1 MAKFLVMP
9 KLGLTMT
16 EGNIANWRKAEGDS
30 VAMGEIIFDVETDK
44 ITKEFESPGAG
55 IIRKILI
62 TEGTVEVLKPI
73 AIIGKA
79 DEDIT
84 ALLAEAEKAADSPAA
99 EIKPTAPE
107 PDQIAATSSR
117 RGDYQSP
124 PLAAGGRVKASAR
137 TKKIAADLNI
147 DISQVTGTGP
157 QGAITEKDVT
167 EFAQKA
173 QTAAPKMS
181 PTAGVIA
188 TGLGVDPEQIKKE
201 GRIMKADVLAYKQ
214 NADFLKFA
222 DPQEFTKPMSAMRK
236 IIASRMSAS
245 QATSAT
251 VNYNQRVDTTAMKQ
265 LREEL
270 KSTTK
275 ITYTDILVKVL
286 AKALLEFPLLNSSIV
301 GTDIVTRNYVNIGV
315 AVALPDGLIV
325 PVVKFVNKKELGAIS
340 TEIKA
345 LAEKARNNQ
354 LESDDI
360 TGGTF
365 TITNIGMLGMES
377 FTPIINQPEVAILG
391 INTIID
397 TPMVVAGQV
406 VIKPMMNLSLTADH
420 RVVDGS
426 VAAAFVARLKELIEK
441 PGLLLL

>member
-1 MAKFLVMP
+1 MDKFLVMP

-44 ITKEFESPGAG
+44 ITKEFESPGEG
-55 IIRKILI
+55 VIRKILVA
-62 TEGTVEVLKPI
+62 EGTVEVLKPI

-79 DEDIT
+79 DEDIS
-84 ALLAEAEKAADSPAA
+84 ALLAEAEKAGDSPAA
-99 EIKPTAPE
+99 AKPVAEAPKLTAAPIQ
-107 PDQIAATSSR
+107 P
-117 RGDYQSP
+117 
-124 PLAAGGRVKASAR
+124 AAGGRVKASAR
-137 TKKIAADLNI
+137 TKKIAAELNI
-147 DISQVTGTGP
+147 DISQVPGTGP
-157 QGAITEKDVT
+157 DGAITEKDVT
-167 EFAQKA
+167 AFAEKA
-173 QTAAPKMS
+173 QTAQPKLS

-188 TGLGVDPEQIKKE
+188 AGLGIDPGQINKD
-201 GRIMKADVLAYKQ
+201 GRIMKADVLQYKQ
-214 NADFLKFA
+214 QADFLKFA
-222 DPQEFTKPMSAMRK
+222 DPQDTTKPMSAMRK

-245 QATSAT
+245 QETSAT

-270 KSTTK
+270 KSTAK
-275 ITYTDILVKVL
+275 ITYTDILVKIL
-286 AKALLEFPLLNSSIV
+286 ARALLEFPLLNSSIV

-325 PVVKFVNKKELGAIS
+325 PVVKFANKKDLGAIS
-340 TEIKA
+340 SEIKA
-345 LAEKARNNQ
+345 LAEKARTNE
-354 LESDDI
+354 LETDEI

-365 TITNIGMLGMES
+365 TITNIGMFGMES

-397 TPMVVAGQV
+397 TPMVVDGQV

>member
-30 VAMGEIIFDVETDK
+30 VTMGEIIFDVETDK
-44 ITKEFESPGAG
+44 ITKEFESPGEG
-55 IIRKILI
+55 IIRKILVE
-62 TEGTVEVLKPI
+62 EGTVEVLKPI

-79 DEDIT
+79 DEDIS
-84 ALLAEAEKAADSPAA
+84 ALLAESEKADNSPAVTAEKAVVAEQPKAEPGSPQ
-99 EIKPTAPE
+99 P
-107 PDQIAATSSR
+107 
-117 RGDYQSP
+117 
-124 PLAAGGRVKASAR
+124 AAGGRVKASAR
-137 TKKIAADLNI
+137 IKKIAADLNI

-167 EFAQKA
+167 VFAEKA
-173 QTAAPKMS
+173 KTASPKMS

-188 TGLGVDPEQIKKE
+188 AGLGVDPNQINKD
-201 GRIMKADVLAYKQ
+201 GRIMKADVLAFKQ
-214 NADFLKFA
+214 TADFLKFA
-222 DPQEFTKPMSAMRK
+222 DPQEYTKPMSAMRK

-245 QATSAT
+245 QETAAT
-251 VNYNQRVDTTAMKQ
+251 VNYNQRVDTTAMKL

-270 KSTTK
+270 KSTAK
-275 ITYTDILVKVL
+275 ITYTDILVKIL
-286 AKALLEFPLLNSSIV
+286 SRALLEFPLLNSSIV
-301 GTDIVTRNYVNIGV
+301 GNDIVTRNYVNIGV

-325 PVVKFVNKKELGAIS
+325 PVVKFANKKDLGAIS
-340 TEIKA
+340 GEIKI
-345 LAEKARNNQ
+345 LAEKARNNE
-354 LESDDI
+354 LETDEIS
-360 TGGTF
+360 GGTF
-365 TITNIGMLGMES
+365 TITNIGMFGMES

-391 INTIID
+391 INTIMD
-397 TPMVVAGQV
+397 TPMVVDGQV

-426 VAAAFVARLKELIEK
+426 VAAQFVARLKELIEK

>member
-16 EGNIANWRKAEGDS
+16 EGNIANWRKKEGDS

-44 ITKEFESPGAG
+44 ITKEFESPGEG
-55 IIRKILI
+55 VIKKILV

-79 DEDIT
+79 DEDIS
-84 ALLAEAEKAADSPAA
+84 ALLAEAEKAGDSPAA
-99 EIKPTAPE
+99 EVKPASE
-107 PDQIAATSSR
+107 PDQVAAASSS

-124 PLAAGGRVKASAR
+124 APAVGGRVKASAQ

-157 QGAITEKDVT
+157 QGAITEKDVA
-167 EFAQKA
+167 EFAEKA
-173 QTAAPKMS
+173 KTAQPKIS
-181 PTAGVIA
+181 PTAGVVA
-188 TGLGVDPEQIKKE
+188 AGLGVDPGQINKD
-201 GRIMKADVLAYKQ
+201 GRIMKADVLAFKQ
-214 NADFLKFA
+214 NADFLKYA

-245 QATSAT
+245 QETSAT

-270 KSTTK
+270 KGTAK
-275 ITYTDILVKVL
+275 ITYTDILVKIL
-286 AKALLEFPLLNSSIV
+286 SRALLEFPLLNSSIV
-301 GTDIVTRNYVNIGV
+301 GTDIVTRNYVNMGV

-325 PVVKFVNKKELGAIS
+325 PVVKFVNKLDLGQIS
-340 TEIKA
+340 AEIKA
-345 LAEKARNNQ
+345 LAEKARNNELDTDQ
-354 LESDDI
+354 IS
-360 TGGTF
+360 GGTF
-365 TITNIGMLGMES
+365 TLTNIGMFGMES

-391 INTIID
+391 VNTIID
-397 TPMVVAGQV
+397 TPMVVDGQV

>member
-44 ITKEFESPGAG
+44 ITKEFESPGEG
-55 IIRKILI
+55 IIRKILVE
-62 TEGTVEVLKPI
+62 EGTVEVLKPI

-79 DEDIT
+79 DEDISG
-84 ALLAEAEKAADSPAA
+84 LLAEAEKTGDSPAA
-99 EIKPTAPE
+99 EKPAAEAPKL
-107 PDQIAATSSR
+107 AAAPT
-117 RGDYQSP
+117 QP
-124 PLAAGGRVKASAR
+124 AAGGRVKASAR

-147 DISQVTGTGP
+147 DISQVPGTGP
-157 QGAITEKDVT
+157 DGAITEKDVT
-167 EFAQKA
+167 AFAENAK
-173 QTAAPKMS
+173 TAAPKMS

-188 TGLGVDPEQIKKE
+188 AGLGIDPGQINKD
-201 GRIMKADVLAYKQ
+201 GRIMKADVLAFKQ

-222 DPQEFTKPMSAMRK
+222 DPQETTKPMSAMRK

-245 QATSAT
+245 QETSAT

-275 ITYTDILVKVL
+275 ITYTDILVKIL
-286 AKALLEFPLLNSSIV
+286 SRALLEFPLLNSSIV
-301 GTDIVTRNYVNIGV
+301 GTDIVTRNYVHIGV

-325 PVVKFVNKKELGAIS
+325 PVVKFANKKDLGAIS
-340 TEIKA
+340 SEIKS
-345 LAEKARNNQ
+345 LAEKARTNE
-354 LESDDI
+354 LETDEI

-391 INTIID
+391 INTIMD
-397 TPMVVAGQV
+397 TPMVVDGQV

-426 VAAAFVARLKELIEK
+426 VAAQFVARLKELIEK

>member
-44 ITKEFESPGAG
+44 ITKEFESPGEG
-55 IIRKILI
+55 VIRKILVA
-62 TEGTVEVLKPI
+62 EGTVEVLKPI

-79 DEDIT
+79 DEDIS
-84 ALLAEAEKAADSPAA
+84 ALLAEAEKAGDSPAA
-99 EIKPTAPE
+99 AKPVAEAPKLTAAPIQ
-107 PDQIAATSSR
+107 P
-117 RGDYQSP
+117 
-124 PLAAGGRVKASAR
+124 AAGGRVKASAR

-147 DISQVTGTGP
+147 DISQVPGTGP
-157 QGAITEKDVT
+157 DGAITEKDVT
-167 EFAQKA
+167 AFAENAK
-173 QTAAPKMS
+173 TAAPKMS

-188 TGLGVDPEQIKKE
+188 AGLGIDPGQINKD
-201 GRIMKADVLAYKQ
+201 GRIMKADVLQYKQ
-214 NADFLKFA
+214 QADFLKFA
-222 DPQEFTKPMSAMRK
+222 DPQDTTKPMSAMRK

-245 QATSAT
+245 QETSAT

-270 KSTTK
+270 KSTAK
-275 ITYTDILVKVL
+275 ITYTDILVKIL
-286 AKALLEFPLLNSSIV
+286 ARALLEFPLLNSSIV

-325 PVVKFVNKKELGAIS
+325 PVVKFANKKDLGAIS
-340 TEIKA
+340 SEIKA
-345 LAEKARNNQ
+345 LAEKARTNE
-354 LESDDI
+354 LETDEI

-365 TITNIGMLGMES
+365 TITNIGMFGMES

-397 TPMVVAGQV
+397 TPMVVDGQV

>member
-44 ITKEFESPGAG
+44 ITKEFESPGEG
-55 IIRKILI
+55 VIRKILVE
-62 TEGTVEVLKPI
+62 EGTVEVLKPI
-73 AIIGKA
+73 AIIGRA
-79 DEDIT
+79 DEDIS
-84 ALLAEAEKAADSPAA
+84 ALLVEADKAGASPTAEKPATEAPKLTAAP
-99 EIKPTAPE
+99 IQP
-107 PDQIAATSSR
+107 
-117 RGDYQSP
+117 
-124 PLAAGGRVKASAR
+124 AAGGRVKASAR
-137 TKKIAADLNI
+137 TKKIAAELNI
-147 DISQVTGTGP
+147 DISQVPGTGP
-157 QGAITEKDVT
+157 DGAITEKDVT
-167 EFAQKA
+167 AFAEKA
-173 QTAAPKMS
+173 QTTQPKMS

-188 TGLGVDPEQIKKE
+188 AGLGIDPGQINKD
-201 GRIMKADVLAYKQ
+201 GRIMKADVLAFKQ
-214 NADFLKFA
+214 NADLLKFA
-222 DPQEFTKPMSAMRK
+222 DPQDSSKPMSAMRK

-245 QATSAT
+245 QETSAT

-270 KSTTK
+270 KSTAK
-275 ITYTDILVKVL
+275 ITYTDILVKIL
-286 AKALLEFPLLNSSIV
+286 SRALLEFPLLNSSIV

-325 PVVKFVNKKELGAIS
+325 PVVKFANKKDLGAIS
-340 TEIKA
+340 SEIKN
-345 LAEKARNNQ
+345 LAEKARTNE
-354 LESDDI
+354 LETDEI

-365 TITNIGMLGMES
+365 TITNIGMFGMES

-397 TPMVVAGQV
+397 TPMVVDGQV

>member
-30 VAMGEIIFDVETDK
+30 VEMGEIIFDVETDK
-44 ITKEFESPGAG
+44 ITKEFESPGEG
-55 IIRKILI
+55 IIRKILVE
-62 TEGTVEVLKPI
+62 EGTVGVLKPI

-84 ALLAEAEKAADSPAA
+84 ALLAEAEKAADSPAVPVEKPVA
-99 EIKPTAPE
+99 EAP
-107 PDQIAATSSR
+107 QATP
-117 RGDYQSP
+117 GSP
-124 PLAAGGRVKASAR
+124 QPAAGGRVKASAR

-147 DISQVTGTGP
+147 DIAQVPGTGP
-157 QGAITEKDVT
+157 QGAITEKDVAA
-167 EFAQKA
+167 FAEKA
-173 QTAAPKMS
+173 KTAAPKMS

-188 TGLGVDPEQIKKE
+188 AGLGIDPNQIDKD
-201 GRIMKADVLAYKQ
+201 GRIMKADVLAFKQ

-222 DPQEFTKPMSAMRK
+222 DPQDFAKPMSAMRK

-245 QATSAT
+245 QETAAT
-251 VNYNQRVDTTAMKQ
+251 VNYNQRVDTTAMKL

-270 KSTTK
+270 KSTAK
-275 ITYTDILVKVL
+275 ITYTDILVKIL
-286 AKALLEFPLLNSSIV
+286 SRALLEFPLLNSSIV

-325 PVVKFVNKKELGAIS
+325 PVVKFANKKDLGAIS
-340 TEIKA
+340 AEIKA
-345 LAEKARNNQ
+345 LAEKARNNE
-354 LESDDI
+354 LESDEI
-360 TGGTF
+360 SGGTF
-365 TITNIGMLGMES
+365 TITNIGMFGMES

-391 INTIID
+391 INTIMD
-397 TPMVVAGQV
+397 TPMVVDGQV

-426 VAAAFVARLKELIEK
+426 VAAQFVARLKELIEK

>member
-55 IIRKILI
+55 IIRKILVE
-62 TEGTVEVLKPI
+62 EGTVAVLKPI
-73 AIIGKA
+73 AILGTA
-79 DEDIT
+79 EEDIT
-84 ALLAEAEKAADSPAA
+84 ALLAEAENLTDSPAS
-99 EIKPTAPE
+99 EVKSTAAE
-107 PDQIAATSSR
+107 PDSVVATSS
-117 RGDYQSP
+117 QP
-124 PLAAGGRVKASAR
+124 VAGGRIKASAR
-137 TKKIAADLNI
+137 TKKIAAEQNI
-147 DISQVTGTGP
+147 DLAQVTGTGP
-157 QGAITEKDVT
+157 QGAITEKDVN
-167 EFAQKA
+167 EFALRAK
-173 QTAAPKMS
+173 TAAPKIS

-188 TGLGVDPEQIKKE
+188 DGLGIDPGQISKD
-201 GRIMKADVLAYKQ
+201 GRIMKADVLAFKQ
-214 NADFLKFA
+214 KADLLRFA
-222 DPQEFTKPMSAMRK
+222 DPQESSKPMSAMRK

-245 QATSAT
+245 QETAAT

-270 KSTTK
+270 KSSAK
-275 ITYTDILVKVL
+275 ITYTDILVKIL
-286 AKALLEFPLLNSSIV
+286 ARVLLEFPLLNSSIV

-325 PVVKFVNKKELGAIS
+325 PVVKFANKLDLGEIS
-340 TEIKA
+340 REIKA
-345 LAEKARNNQ
+345 LAEKARNNE
-354 LESDDI
+354 LESDEI

-365 TITNIGMLGMES
+365 TITNIGMYGMES

-397 TPMVVAGQV
+397 TPMVVDGQV

-426 VAAAFVARLKELIEK
+426 VAAQFVARLKELIEK

>member
-30 VAMGEIIFDVETDK
+30 VTMGEIIFDVETDK
-44 ITKEFESPGAG
+44 ITKEFESPGEG
-55 IIRKILI
+55 IIRKILVA
-62 TEGTVEVLKPI
+62 EGMVEVLKPI

-79 DEDIT
+79 DEDIS
-84 ALLAEAEKAADSPAA
+84 ALLAEAEKAGDSPAVVA
-99 EIKPTAPE
+99 EKPTAAEAP
-107 PDQIAATSSR
+107 QAAP
-117 RGDYQSP
+117 GSP
-124 PLAAGGRVKASAR
+124 PPAAGGRVRASAR

-147 DISQVTGTGP
+147 DITQVTGTGP
-157 QGAITEKDVT
+157 EGAITEKDVT
-167 EFAQKA
+167 GFAEKA
-173 QTAAPKMS
+173 KTAAPKIS

-188 TGLGVDPEQIKKE
+188 AGLGIDPGQIDKD
-201 GRIMKADVLAYKQ
+201 GRIMKADVLAFKQ

-222 DPQEFTKPMSAMRK
+222 DPQDSTKPMSAMRK

-245 QATSAT
+245 QETSAT

-270 KSTTK
+270 KSTAK
-275 ITYTDILVKVL
+275 ITYTDILVKIVSR
-286 AKALLEFPLLNSSIV
+286 ALLEFPLLNSSIV
-301 GTDIVTRNYVNIGV
+301 GTDIVTRNYVHIGV

-325 PVVKFVNKKELGAIS
+325 PVVKFANKKDLGAIS
-340 TEIKA
+340 SEIKS
-345 LAEKARNNQ
+345 LAEKARTNE
-354 LESDDI
+354 LETDEI

-365 TITNIGMLGMES
+365 TITNIGMFGMES

-391 INTIID
+391 INTIMD
-397 TPMVVAGQV
+397 TPMVVDGQV

-426 VAAAFVARLKELIEK
+426 VAAQFVARLKELIEK

>member
-44 ITKEFESPGAG
+44 ITKEFESPGEG
-55 IIRKILI
+55 VIRKILVA
-62 TEGTVEVLKPI
+62 EGTVEVLKPI

-79 DEDIT
+79 DEDIS
-84 ALLAEAEKAADSPAA
+84 ALLAEAEKAGDSPAA
-99 EIKPTAPE
+99 AKPVAEAPKLTAAPIQ
-107 PDQIAATSSR
+107 P
-117 RGDYQSP
+117 
-124 PLAAGGRVKASAR
+124 AAGGRVKASAR
-137 TKKIAADLNI
+137 TKKIAAELNI
-147 DISQVTGTGP
+147 DISQVPGTGP
-157 QGAITEKDVT
+157 DGAITEKDVT
-167 EFAQKA
+167 AFAEKA
-173 QTAAPKMS
+173 QTAQPKMS

-188 TGLGVDPEQIKKE
+188 AGLGIDPGQINKD
-201 GRIMKADVLAYKQ
+201 GRIMKADVLAFKQ
-214 NADFLKFA
+214 NADLLKFA
-222 DPQEFTKPMSAMRK
+222 DPQDSSKPMSAMRK

-245 QATSAT
+245 QETSAT

-270 KSTTK
+270 KSTAK
-275 ITYTDILVKVL
+275 ITYTDILVKIL
-286 AKALLEFPLLNSSIV
+286 SRALLEFPLLNSSIV

-325 PVVKFVNKKELGAIS
+325 PVVKFANKKDLGAIS
-340 TEIKA
+340 SEIKN
-345 LAEKARNNQ
+345 LAEKARTNE
-354 LESDDI
+354 LETDEI

-365 TITNIGMLGMES
+365 TITNIGMFGMES

-397 TPMVVAGQV
+397 TPMVVDGQV

>member
-16 EGNIANWRKAEGDS
+16 EGNIANWRKVEGDS
-30 VAMGEIIFDVETDK
+30 VTMGEIIFDVETDK
-44 ITKEFESPGAG
+44 ITKEFESPGEG
-55 IIRKILI
+55 IIRKILVS
-62 TEGTVEVLKPI
+62 EGTVEVLKPI

-79 DEDIT
+79 DEDIS
-84 ALLAEAEKAADSPAA
+84 ALLAEAEKAVASPVASA
-99 EIKPTAPE
+99 TKPDAPE
-107 PDQIAATSSR
+107 PPKAEQAPVKPAT
-117 RGDYQSP
+117 
-124 PLAAGGRVKASAR
+124 GGRVKASAR
-137 TKKIAADLNI
+137 TKKIAAELKI
-147 DISQVTGTGP
+147 DIAQVTGTGP
-157 QGAITEKDVT
+157 QGAITEKDVN
-167 EFAQKA
+167 EFAEKA
-173 QTAAPKMS
+173 KTAQPKIS

-188 TGLGVDPEQIKKE
+188 AGLGVDPGQINKD
-201 GRIMKADVLAYKQ
+201 GRIMKADVLAFKQ
-214 NADFLKFA
+214 NADFLKYA

-245 QATSAT
+245 QETAAT

-275 ITYTDILVKVL
+275 ITYTDILVKILSRV
-286 AKALLEFPLLNSSIV
+286 LLEFPLLNSAIV

-325 PVVKFVNKKELGAIS
+325 PVVKFANKLDLGAIS

-345 LAEKARNNQ
+345 LAEKARNNE
-354 LESDDI
+354 LETDEI

-365 TITNIGMLGMES
+365 TLTNIGMFGMES

-397 TPMVVAGQV
+397 TPMVVEGQV

-426 VAAAFVARLKELIEK
+426 VAAQFVARLKELIEK

>member
-16 EGNIANWRKAEGDS
+16 EGTIANWRKAEGDS

-55 IIRKILI
+55 VIRKILVE
-62 TEGTVEVLKPI
+62 EGTVEVLKPI
-73 AIIGKA
+73 GILGTAE
-79 DEDIT
+79 EDIS
-84 ALLAEAEKAADSPAA
+84 ALLAEVEKSSGSTTAEVKPVAA
-99 EIKPTAPE
+99 E
-107 PDQIAATSSR
+107 PDQIAPA
-117 RGDYQSP
+117 SP
-124 PLAAGGRVKASAR
+124 APAAGGRVKASAR
-137 TKKIAADLNI
+137 IKKIAADLGI
-147 DISQVTGTGP
+147 DIARVPGSGP

-167 EFAQKA
+167 EFAEKA
-173 QTAAPKMS
+173 KTAQPKLS

-188 TGLGVDPEQIKKE
+188 AGLGIDPAMINKA
-201 GRIMKADVLAYKQ
+201 GRIMKDDVLHYKQ
-214 NADFLKFA
+214 QADFLKYA
-222 DPQEFTKPMSAMRK
+222 NPQEFVKPMSAMRK
-236 IIASRMSAS
+236 VIASRMSAS
-245 QATSAT
+245 QETSAT

-270 KSTTK
+270 KSNAK
-275 ITYTDILVKVL
+275 ITYTDILVKIL
-286 AKALLEFPLLNSSIV
+286 ARVLLEFPLLNSSID

-325 PVVKFVNKKELGAIS
+325 PVVKFANKKDLSAIS

-345 LAEKARNNQ
+345 LAEKARNNE
-354 LESDDI
+354 LETDEI

-365 TITNIGMLGMES
+365 TITNIGMFGMES

-426 VAAAFVARLKELIEK
+426 VAAAFIARLKEVIEK
-441 PGLLLL
+441 PGSLLL

>member
-44 ITKEFESPGAG
+44 ITKEFESPGEG
-55 IIRKILI
+55 VIRKILVA
-62 TEGTVEVLKPI
+62 EGTVEVLKPI

-79 DEDIT
+79 DEDIS
-84 ALLAEAEKAADSPAA
+84 ALLAEAEKAGDSPAA
-99 EIKPTAPE
+99 AKPVAEAPKLTAAPIQ
-107 PDQIAATSSR
+107 P
-117 RGDYQSP
+117 
-124 PLAAGGRVKASAR
+124 AAGGRVKASAR

-147 DISQVTGTGP
+147 DISQVPGTGP
-157 QGAITEKDVT
+157 DGAITEKDVT
-167 EFAQKA
+167 AFAEKA
-173 QTAAPKMS
+173 QTAQPKMS

-188 TGLGVDPEQIKKE
+188 AGLGIDPGQINKD
-201 GRIMKADVLAYKQ
+201 GRIMKADVLQYKQ
-214 NADFLKFA
+214 QADFLKFA
-222 DPQEFTKPMSAMRK
+222 DPQDTTKPMSAMRK

-245 QATSAT
+245 QETSAT

-270 KSTTK
+270 KSTAK
-275 ITYTDILVKVL
+275 ITYTDILVKIL
-286 AKALLEFPLLNSSIV
+286 ARALLEFPLLNSSIV

-325 PVVKFVNKKELGAIS
+325 PVVKFANKKDLGAIS
-340 TEIKA
+340 SEIKA
-345 LAEKARNNQ
+345 LAEKARTNE
-354 LESDDI
+354 LETDEI

-365 TITNIGMLGMES
+365 TITNIGMFGMES

-397 TPMVVAGQV
+397 TPMVVDGQV

>member
-44 ITKEFESPGAG
+44 ITKEFESPGEG
-55 IIRKILI
+55 VIRKILVA
-62 TEGTVEVLKPI
+62 EGTVEVLKPI

-79 DEDIT
+79 DEDIS
-84 ALLAEAEKAADSPAA
+84 ALLAEAEKAGDSPAA
-99 EIKPTAPE
+99 AKPAAETPKLAAAPIQ
-107 PDQIAATSSR
+107 P
-117 RGDYQSP
+117 
-124 PLAAGGRVKASAR
+124 AAGGRVKASAR
-137 TKKIAADLNI
+137 TKKIAAELNI
-147 DISQVTGTGP
+147 DISQVPGTGP
-157 QGAITEKDVT
+157 DGAITEKDVT
-167 EFAQKA
+167 AFAEKA
-173 QTAAPKMS
+173 QTAQPKMS

-188 TGLGVDPEQIKKE
+188 AGLGIDPGQINKD
-201 GRIMKADVLAYKQ
+201 GRIMKADVLQYKQ
-214 NADFLKFA
+214 QADFLKFA
-222 DPQEFTKPMSAMRK
+222 DPQDTTKPMSAMRK

-245 QATSAT
+245 QETSAT

-270 KSTTK
+270 KSTAK
-275 ITYTDILVKVL
+275 ITYTDILVKIL
-286 AKALLEFPLLNSSIV
+286 ARALLEFPLLNSSIV

-325 PVVKFVNKKELGAIS
+325 PVVKFANKKDLGAIS
-340 TEIKA
+340 SEIKA
-345 LAEKARNNQ
+345 LAEKARTNE
-354 LESDDI
+354 LETDEI

-365 TITNIGMLGMES
+365 TITNIGMFGMES

-397 TPMVVAGQV
+397 TPMVVDGQV

>member
-44 ITKEFESPGAG
+44 ITKEFESPGEG
-55 IIRKILI
+55 VIRKILVA
-62 TEGTVEVLKPI
+62 EGTVEVLKPI

-79 DEDIT
+79 DEDIS
-84 ALLAEAEKAADSPAA
+84 ALLAEAEKAGDSPAA
-99 EIKPTAPE
+99 AKPVAEAPKLTAAPIQ
-107 PDQIAATSSR
+107 P
-117 RGDYQSP
+117 
-124 PLAAGGRVKASAR
+124 AAGGRVKASAR
-137 TKKIAADLNI
+137 TKKIAAELNI
-147 DISQVTGTGP
+147 DISQVPGTGP
-157 QGAITEKDVT
+157 DGAITEKDVT
-167 EFAQKA
+167 AFAEKA
-173 QTAAPKMS
+173 QTAQPKMS

-188 TGLGVDPEQIKKE
+188 AGLGIDPGQINKD
-201 GRIMKADVLAYKQ
+201 GRIMKADVLAFKQ
-214 NADFLKFA
+214 NADLLKFA
-222 DPQEFTKPMSAMRK
+222 DPQDSSKPMSAMRK

-245 QATSAT
+245 QETSAT

-270 KSTTK
+270 KSTAK
-275 ITYTDILVKVL
+275 ITYTDILVKIL
-286 AKALLEFPLLNSSIV
+286 ARALLEFPLLNSSIV

-325 PVVKFVNKKELGAIS
+325 PVVKFANKKDLGAIS
-340 TEIKA
+340 SEIKA
-345 LAEKARNNQ
+345 LAEKARTNE
-354 LESDDI
+354 LETDEI

-365 TITNIGMLGMES
+365 TITNIGMFGMES

-397 TPMVVAGQV
+397 TPMVVDGQV

>member
-16 EGNIANWRKAEGDS
+16 EGNIANWRKVEGDS

-44 ITKEFESPGAG
+44 ITKEFESPGEG
-55 IIRKILI
+55 IIRKILVE
-62 TEGTVEVLKPI
+62 EGTVGVLKPI

-79 DEDIT
+79 DEDIS
-84 ALLAEAEKAADSPAA
+84 ALLAEAEKAGDSPAVVA
-99 EIKPTAPE
+99 EKPPAAEAP
-107 PDQIAATSSR
+107 QAAP
-117 RGDYQSP
+117 GSP
-124 PLAAGGRVKASAR
+124 PPAAGGRVRASAR

-147 DISQVTGTGP
+147 DIFQVTGTGP
-157 QGAITEKDVT
+157 EGAITEKDVT
-167 EFAQKA
+167 AFAEKA
-173 QTAAPKMS
+173 KTAGPKIS

-188 TGLGVDPEQIKKE
+188 AGLGIDPGQINKD
-201 GRIMKADVLAYKQ
+201 GRIMKADVLAFKQ
-214 NADFLKFA
+214 NADFQKFA
-222 DPQEFTKPMSAMRK
+222 DPQELTKPMSAMRK

-245 QATSAT
+245 QETSAT

-270 KSTTK
+270 KGTAK
-275 ITYTDILVKVL
+275 ITYTDILVKIL
-286 AKALLEFPLLNSSIV
+286 SRALLEFPLLNSSIV

-325 PVVKFVNKKELGAIS
+325 PVVKFANKKDLGAIS
-340 TEIKA
+340 SEIKT
-345 LAEKARNNQ
+345 LAEKARNNE
-354 LESDDI
+354 LETDEI

-365 TITNIGMLGMES
+365 TITNIGMFGMES

-391 INTIID
+391 INTILD

-426 VAAAFVARLKELIEK
+426 VAAQFVARLKELIEK

>member
-44 ITKEFESPGAG
+44 ITKEFESPGEG
-55 IIRKILI
+55 IIRKILVE
-62 TEGTVEVLKPI
+62 EGTVEVLKPI
-73 AIIGKA
+73 AIMGTA
-79 DEDIT
+79 DEDIN
-84 ALLAEAEKAADSPAA
+84 ALLAEAEKSEGSPAA
-99 EIKPTAPE
+99 EKPVAEAPKLVE
-107 PDQIAATSSR
+107 ASS
-117 RGDYQSP
+117 QP
-124 PLAAGGRVKASAR
+124 AAGGRIKASAR
-137 TKKIAADLNI
+137 TKKIAAEQNI
-147 DISQVTGTGP
+147 DLAQVTGTGP
-157 QGAITEKDVT
+157 QGAITEKDVN
-167 EFAQKA
+167 EFALRAK
-173 QTAAPKMS
+173 TAAPKIS

-188 TGLGVDPEQIKKE
+188 DGLGIDPGQISKD
-201 GRIMKADVLAYKQ
+201 GRIMKADVLAFKQ
-214 NADFLKFA
+214 KADLLRFA
-222 DPQEFTKPMSAMRK
+222 DPQESSKPMSAMRK

-245 QATSAT
+245 QETAAT

-270 KSTTK
+270 KNSAK
-275 ITYTDILVKVL
+275 ITYTDILVKIL
-286 AKALLEFPLLNSSIV
+286 ARVLLEFPLLNSSIV

-325 PVVKFVNKKELGAIS
+325 PVVKFANKLDLGEIS
-340 TEIKA
+340 REIKA
-345 LAEKARNNQ
+345 LAEKARNNE
-354 LESDDI
+354 LESDEI

-365 TITNIGMLGMES
+365 TITNIGMYGMES

-397 TPMVVAGQV
+397 TPMVVDGQV
-406 VIKPMMNLSLTADH
+406 IIKPMMNLSLTADH

-426 VAAAFVARLKELIEK
+426 VAAQFVARLKELIEK

>member
-16 EGNIANWRKAEGDS
+16 EGNIANWRKKEGDS

-44 ITKEFESPGAG
+44 ITKEFESPGEG
-55 IIRKILI
+55 VIKKILV

-79 DEDIT
+79 DEDIS
-84 ALLAEAEKAADSPAA
+84 ALLAEAEKAGDSPAA
-99 EIKPTAPE
+99 EVKPASE
-107 PDQIAATSSR
+107 PDQVAAASSS
-117 RGDYQSP
+117 RGDYQSSAP
-124 PLAAGGRVKASAR
+124 AAGGRVKASAR

-157 QGAITEKDVT
+157 QGAITEKDVA
-167 EFAQKA
+167 EFAEKA
-173 QTAAPKMS
+173 KTAQPKIS
-181 PTAGVIA
+181 PTAGVVA
-188 TGLGVDPEQIKKE
+188 AGLGVDPGQINKD
-201 GRIMKADVLAYKQ
+201 GRIMKADVLAFKQ
-214 NADFLKFA
+214 NADFLKYA

-245 QATSAT
+245 QETSAT

-270 KSTTK
+270 KSTAK
-275 ITYTDILVKVL
+275 ITYTDILVKIL
-286 AKALLEFPLLNSSIV
+286 SRALLEFPLLNSSIV
-301 GTDIVTRNYVNIGV
+301 GTDIVTRNYVNMGV

-325 PVVKFVNKKELGAIS
+325 PVVKFVNKLDLGQIS
-340 TEIKA
+340 AEIKA
-345 LAEKARNNQ
+345 LAEKARNNE
-354 LESDDI
+354 LETDQIS
-360 TGGTF
+360 GGTF
-365 TITNIGMLGMES
+365 TLTNIGMFGMES

-391 INTIID
+391 VNTIID
-397 TPMVVAGQV
+397 TPMVVDGQV

>member
-30 VAMGEIIFDVETDK
+30 VEMGEIIFDVETDK
-44 ITKEFESPGAG
+44 ITKEFESPGEG
-55 IIRKILI
+55 IIRKILVL
-62 TEGTVEVLKPI
+62 EGTVEVLKPI

-79 DEDIT
+79 DEDIS
-84 ALLAEAEKAADSPAA
+84 ALLAESEKTAASPVVTAEQPAA
-99 EIKPTAPE
+99 ELPKTEQA
-107 PDQIAATSSR
+107 
-117 RGDYQSP
+117 SP
-124 PLAAGGRVKASAR
+124 QPAAGGRVKASAR

-147 DISQVTGTGP
+147 DISQVPGTGP
-157 QGAITEKDVT
+157 QGAITEQDVT
-167 EFAQKA
+167 AFAEKA
-173 QTAAPKMS
+173 KTAPPKIS

-188 TGLGVDPEQIKKE
+188 TGLGIDPSQIHKD
-201 GRIMKADVLAYKQ
+201 GRIMKADVLDFKQ

-222 DPQEFTKPMSAMRK
+222 DPQDFTRPMSAMRK

-245 QATSAT
+245 QETSAT

-270 KSTTK
+270 KSTAK

-315 AVALPDGLIV
+315 AVALTDGLIV
-325 PVVKFVNKKELGAIS
+325 PVLKYANKKELGAIS

-345 LAEKARNNQ
+345 LAEKARNNE
-354 LESDDI
+354 LGTDEI

-365 TITNIGMLGMES
+365 TITNIGMFGMES

-391 INTIID
+391 VNSIMD
-397 TPMVVAGQV
+397 TPMVVDGQV

-426 VAAAFVARLKELIEK
+426 VAAQFVARLKELIEK

>member
-44 ITKEFESPGAG
+44 ITKEFESPGEG
-55 IIRKILI
+55 IIRKILVA
-62 TEGTVEVLKPI
+62 EGAVEVLKPI

-79 DEDIT
+79 DEDIS
-84 ALLAEAEKAADSPAA
+84 ALLAEAEKAADSPAVPVEKPAA
-99 EIKPTAPE
+99 EPPKAE
-107 PDQIAATSSR
+107 P
-117 RGDYQSP
+117 GSP
-124 PLAAGGRVKASAR
+124 QPAVGGRVKASAR

-147 DISQVTGTGP
+147 DISQVPGTGP

-167 EFAQKA
+167 EFAEKA
-173 QTAAPKMS
+173 KTAQPKIS

-188 TGLGVDPEQIKKE
+188 AGLGVDPSQIPKD
-201 GRIMKADVLAYKQ
+201 GRIMKADVLAFKQ
-214 NADFLKFA
+214 NADFQKFA

-245 QATSAT
+245 QETSAT
-251 VNYNQRVDTTAMKQ
+251 VNYNQRVDTTAMKL

-270 KSTTK
+270 KGTAK
-275 ITYTDILVKVL
+275 ITYTDILVKIL
-286 AKALLEFPLLNSSIV
+286 SRALVEFPLLNSSIV
-301 GTDIVTRNYVNIGV
+301 GSDIVTRNYVNIGV

-325 PVVKFVNKKELGAIS
+325 PVVKFANKKDLGAIS
-340 TEIKA
+340 SEIKV
-345 LAEKARNNQ
+345 LAEKARNNE
-354 LESDDI
+354 LETDEI

-365 TITNIGMLGMES
+365 TITNIGMFGMES

-391 INTIID
+391 INTIMD

-426 VAAAFVARLKELIEK
+426 VAAQFVARLKELIEK

>member
-16 EGNIANWRKAEGDS
+16 EGNIANWRKKEGDS

-44 ITKEFESPGAG
+44 ITKEFESPGEG
-55 IIRKILI
+55 VIKKILV

-79 DEDIT
+79 DEDIS
-84 ALLAEAEKAADSPAA
+84 ALLAEAEKAGDSPAA
-99 EIKPTAPE
+99 EVKPASE
-107 PDQIAATSSR
+107 PDQVAAASSS

-124 PLAAGGRVKASAR
+124 APAVGGRVKASAR

-157 QGAITEKDVT
+157 QGAITEKDVA
-167 EFAQKA
+167 EFAEKA
-173 QTAAPKMS
+173 KTAQPKIS
-181 PTAGVIA
+181 PTAGVVA
-188 TGLGVDPEQIKKE
+188 AGLGVDPGQINKD
-201 GRIMKADVLAYKQ
+201 GRIMKADVLAFKQ
-214 NADFLKFA
+214 NADFLKYA

-245 QATSAT
+245 QETSAT

-270 KSTTK
+270 KGTAK
-275 ITYTDILVKVL
+275 ITYTDILVKIL
-286 AKALLEFPLLNSSIV
+286 SRALLEFPLLNSSIV
-301 GTDIVTRNYVNIGV
+301 GTDIVTRNYVNMGV

-325 PVVKFVNKKELGAIS
+325 PVVKFVNKLDLGQIS
-340 TEIKA
+340 AEIKA
-345 LAEKARNNQ
+345 LAEKARNNE
-354 LESDDI
+354 LETDQIS
-360 TGGTF
+360 GGTF
-365 TITNIGMLGMES
+365 TLTNIGMFGMES

-391 INTIID
+391 VNTIID
-397 TPMVVAGQV
+397 TPMVVDGQV

>member
-44 ITKEFESPGAG
+44 ITKEFESPGEG
-55 IIRKILI
+55 VIRKILVA
-62 TEGTVEVLKPI
+62 EGTVEVLKPI

-79 DEDIT
+79 DEDIS
-84 ALLAEAEKAADSPAA
+84 ALLAEAEKAGDSPAA
-99 EIKPTAPE
+99 AKPVAEAPKLTAAPIQ
-107 PDQIAATSSR
+107 P
-117 RGDYQSP
+117 
-124 PLAAGGRVKASAR
+124 AAGGRVKASAR
-137 TKKIAADLNI
+137 TKKIAAELNI
-147 DISQVTGTGP
+147 DISQVPGTGP
-157 QGAITEKDVT
+157 DGAITEKDVT
-167 EFAQKA
+167 AFAEKA
-173 QTAAPKMS
+173 QTAQPKMS

-188 TGLGVDPEQIKKE
+188 AGLGIDPGQINKD
-201 GRIMKADVLAYKQ
+201 GRIMKADVLQYKQ
-214 NADFLKFA
+214 QADFLKFA
-222 DPQEFTKPMSAMRK
+222 DPQDTTKPMSAMRK

-245 QATSAT
+245 QETSAT

-270 KSTTK
+270 KSTAK
-275 ITYTDILVKVL
+275 ITYTDILVKIL
-286 AKALLEFPLLNSSIV
+286 ARALLEFPLLNSSIV

-325 PVVKFVNKKELGAIS
+325 PVVKFANKKDLGAIS
-340 TEIKA
+340 SEIKA
-345 LAEKARNNQ
+345 LAEKARTNE
-354 LESDDI
+354 LETDEI

-365 TITNIGMLGMES
+365 TITNIGMFGMES

-397 TPMVVAGQV
+397 TPMVVDGQV